1 MPECRSC
8 GADNDDSSM
17 YCAYCGTRLPAP
29 PPRQPDPQTYRTA
42 YDTEHQPGRPAG
54 AYTGPHVKNWLV
66 ESILITVL
74 CCVPLGIGGIV
85 NAMKVDRLAAEGD
98 LAGAREASARA
109 KLFVVIGVVLGIV
122 FSVFYVLAKAT
133 ELIDR

>member
-1 MPECRSC
+1 
-8 GADNDDSSM
+8 M

-29 PPRQPDPQTYRTA
+29 PPTQSVPQAYRTA
-42 YDTEHQPGRPAG
+42 YDTEQQPPRPAA
-54 AYTGPHVKNWLV
+54 AYTGPHVKNWLM

-85 NAMKVDRLAAEGD
+85 NALKVDRLAAEGD
-98 LAGAREASARA
+98 LAGARDASSKA

-122 FSVFYVLAKAT
+122 FSVFYVLAKTA
-133 ELIDR
+133 EILDR